1 MKIRIRA
8 WQTEKDEAIL
18 VILMKDQHREMEFAI
33 VDIET
38 TGGYAAGSGIT
49 EIAILIHDGVSVLE
63 RYETLINPQRPVPLP
78 IQLLTGIDDKMLQD
92 SPVFEEVA
100 AHIHQLLAGRVFVAH
115 SVNFDYSFLKHQLEA
130 AGYPLQV
137 PKLCTVRLSRKI
149 RPGLPSYSLGKL
161 CDALEIPLHNRHR
174 AGGDAD
180 ATALLF
186 ARLFAWDTNGHIAT
200 MLKSTSKEQAL
211 PPNLPKED
219 FEALPQCPGVYYFR
233 DKAGKVIYVGKARN
247 IRKRVS
253 SHFTGHNPNPQR
265 QHFLRHIY
273 SIRYEPCG
281 TELFALLLEAT
292 EIKRLWP
299 AFNRAL
305 KHHEPK
311 FGLYLYE
318 DLNGYL
324 RLVVGKHNKYQ
335 PGIHVFSRDTDARNL
350 LHKLVREFGLC
361 PELCMLGSCAG
372 DCHANTEG
380 AATCL
385 RDAKD
390 AYNDLVRKALE
401 ALKEKLPSFALLDE
415 GRHKEERSC
424 IWVEQGGFYGMGYID
439 QHTDLSSTEDIKQL
453 MTPYDGNAYMM
464 SLISS
469 YAEKH
474 PYKVIPLGQQQASS
488 RLQSLR

>member
-1 MKIRIRA
+1 M
-8 WQTEKDEAIL
+8 Q
-18 VILMKDQHREMEFAI
+18 FAI

-38 TGGYAAGSGIT
+38 TGGYASGSGIT

-63 RYETLINPQRPVPLP
+63 RYETLINPQQQVPLP
-78 IQLLTGIDDKMLQD
+78 IQLLTGINNEMLRD
-92 SPVFEEVA
+92 SPTFDKVA
-100 AHIHQLLAGRVFVAH
+100 AHIYRLLEGRVFVAH

-130 AGYPLQV
+130 AGFPFHA

-161 CDALEIPLHNRHR
+161 CDALDIPLVNRHR

-186 ARLFAWDTNGHIAT
+186 SKLFAWDKGHIEA
-200 MLKSTSKEQAL
+200 MLKITSKEQAL
-211 PPNLPKED
+211 PPNVPKED
-219 FEALPQCPGVYYFR
+219 FDTLPQCPGVYYFR
-233 DKAGKVIYVGKARN
+233 DRAGKVIYVGKARN
-247 IRKRVS
+247 IKKRVS

-265 QHFLRHIY
+265 QHFLRHIH
-273 SIRYEPCG
+273 SIRFERCG

-311 FGLYLYE
+311 SGLYLYE

-335 PGIHVFSRDTDARNL
+335 PGLHVFSRETDARNL
-350 LHKLVREFGLC
+350 LHKLVRAFGLC
-361 PELCMLGSCAG
+361 PELCMLDSCAG
-372 DCHANTEG
+372 DCHTGENNHPI
-380 AATCL
+380 CL
-385 RDAKD
+385 AKESRTT
-390 AYNDLVRKALE
+390 YNDLVRQALQH
-401 ALKEKLPSFALLDE
+401 LQEKLPSFALLDE
-415 GRHKEERSC
+415 GRHQDEQSC
-424 IWVEQGGFYGMGYID
+424 IWVEQGSFYGMGYID
-439 QHTDLSSTEDIKQL
+439 KHTDLHTAADIKQL
-453 MTPYDGNAYMM
+453 MTPYTGNAYMM
-464 SLISS
+464 QLINT

-474 PYKVIPLGQQQASS
+474 PHKVLSFDQRDVLSTSAYPDDSFTGWL
-488 RLQSLR
+488 